1 VDHQVFLIL
10 ECSRSQDN
18 QKAELLYPMVL
29 PFLIP
34 KDLNKEKEMGQPVK
48 I

>member
-1 VDHQVFLIL
+1 LG
-10 ECSRSQDN
+10 EPDN

-34 KDLNKEKEMGQPVK
+34 KDLNKEKERGQPVK

>member
-1 VDHQVFLIL
+1 MQKVLKSF
-10 ECSRSQDN
+10 CWGSQDN

-34 KDLNKEKEMGQPVK
+34 KDLNKEKEMGQHLK